1 MKKKRKP
8 SFIWRAGVALCS
20 LALLFCVAHAFILP
34 KIQQTRTAGTQA
46 EAVQL
51 YSRCA
56 ILMDVQSGEILLEK
70 NSEKRAYPAS
80 LTKIMT
86 ALIAIEKNSD
96 LNKSV
101 VLDSGIFER
110 LQRENAS
117 LAGFAPGEQVRL
129 IDLIYGT
136 LLPSGAEAAVS
147 LAEQTAGSQKEFLKL
162 MNQKGREL
170 KLKGTR
176 YSNVTGLHAKDQIT
190 TAADIARL
198 LRYALQNPTFRE
210 VFLSQSYTVPPTNR
224 HSDGFTMH
232 STLFSRMGDA
242 SLEKGEILGGKTGFT
257 DQAGLCLASLA
268 KYQDRELILV
278 TLDADGNLD
287 TPQYN
292 ILDALSVYRNYL
304 K

>member
-20 LALLFCVAHAFILP
+20 LALLFCFVQALVLP
-34 KIQQTRTAGTQA
+34 KVRQTGAAGAQTNA
-46 EAVQL
+46 EHL

-56 ILMDVQSGEILLEK
+56 ILMDAQTGEILLEK

-86 ALIAIEKNSD
+86 ALIAIEENKD
-96 LNKSV
+96 LNKTV
-101 VLDSGIFER
+101 VLNSGIFER
-110 LQRENAS
+110 LQQENAS
-117 LAGFAPGEQVRL
+117 LAGFSPGEEVRL
-129 IDLIYGT
+129 IDLVYGA
-136 LLPSGAEAAVS
+136 LLPSGAEAAIS
-147 LAEQTAGSQKEFLKL
+147 LAEQTAGSQKEFVKL

-176 YSNVTGLHAKDQIT
+176 YSNVTGLHAKDQVT

-210 VFLSQSYTVPPTNR
+210 VFLSQRYTVPPTNR
-224 HSDGFTMH
+224 HPDGFTMH

-268 KYQDRELILV
+268 KYQDREMILV
-278 TLDADGNLD
+278 TLDAQGNLN

>member
-20 LALLFCVAHAFILP
+20 LALLFCVVHAFVLP

-56 ILMDVQSGEILLEK
+56 IL
-70 NSEKRAYPAS
+70 EKRAYPAS

-170 KLKGTR
+170 KLKRTR
-176 YSNVTGLHAKDQIT
+176 YSNVTGLHAKDH
-190 TAADIARL
+190 
-198 LRYALQNPTFRE
+198 NC
-210 VFLSQSYTVPPTNR
+210 
-224 HSDGFTMH
+224 G
-232 STLFSRMGDA
+232 
-242 SLEKGEILGGKTGFT
+242 
-257 DQAGLCLASLA
+257 
-268 KYQDRELILV
+268 
-278 TLDADGNLD
+278 
-287 TPQYN
+287 
-292 ILDALSVYRNYL
+292 
-304 K
+304 